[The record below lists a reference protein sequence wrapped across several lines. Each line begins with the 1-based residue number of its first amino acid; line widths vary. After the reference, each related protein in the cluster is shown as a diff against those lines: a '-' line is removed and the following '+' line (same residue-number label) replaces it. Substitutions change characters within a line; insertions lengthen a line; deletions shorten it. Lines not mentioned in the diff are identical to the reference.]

1 MKNFIK
7 KVIFILP
14 KGQGSIL
21 SFILFLTILHTIL
34 ELVGIGLI
42 IPFLSLFF
50 EDTNLQIIESFEFI
64 NKLDKNQKII
74 FVLFLLLIVFI
85 LKNYFLVLT
94 KKVKINFSH
103 QLSADLARKFYE
115 KYIYK
120 NFLYFSKKNT
130 ANIIRNITAET
141 GTFSLGIVLTILNLI
156 SDSLIFI
163 SIVIFLFFYNFVASL
178 IISLT
183 MSIFAF
189 IVIYF
194 QKSKYRHC

>member
-1 MKNFIK
+1 LKNFIK

-120 NFLYFSKKNT
+120 NFLYFSKKEPLQ
-130 ANIIRNITAET
+130 I
-141 GTFSLGIVLTILNLI
+141 
-156 SDSLIFI
+156 
-163 SIVIFLFFYNFVASL
+163 
-178 IISLT
+178 
-183 MSIFAF
+183 
-189 IVIYF
+189 
-194 QKSKYRHC
+194 

>member
-14 KGQGSIL
+14 KGQESIL

-50 EDTNLQIIESFEFI
+50 EDTNLQIIENFEFI
-64 NKLDKNQKII
+64 NKLEKNQKII

-103 QLSADLARKFYE
+103 QLSADLSRKFYE
-115 KYIYK
+115 KY
-120 NFLYFSKKNT
+120 LW
-130 ANIIRNITAET
+130 
-141 GTFSLGIVLTILNLI
+141 
-156 SDSLIFI
+156 
-163 SIVIFLFFYNFVASL
+163 
-178 IISLT
+178 
-183 MSIFAF
+183 
-189 IVIYF
+189 
-194 QKSKYRHC
+194 